1 MSIDANALQQLLC
14 ERLCEDVRLTERPD
28 GVLMLRTH
36 FEFPDGDRFPIHV
49 SEVGTG
55 GIRLSDSGHTLTHL
69 SYDHDIDVFL
79 EGARGELVERIV
91 GEAGIKQDGGAF
103 QLDVPIERLPE
114 AIFRFGQAL
123 TRIQDLTFLSR
134 SRVRSTFYDDLSDFL
149 KSRIDEDK
157 LQADYLPEGLPNSE
171 AYPVDYR
178 IEGRSDRPLFLY
190 GIPNRDKAR
199 LATIILSHF
208 HRNNLKFDSIL
219 VFEDQAEI
227 PRLDLARLSD
237 VGGEMVSSLE
247 SAVDLERKILSRV
260 SA

>member
-1 MSIDANALQQLLC
+1 MPINTNALQRLLC
-14 ERLCEDVRLTERPD
+14 ERLCEDVQLTERPD
-28 GVLMLRTH
+28 GALMLRTQ
-36 FEFPDGDRFPIHV
+36 FEFSDGDRFPMHV
-49 SEVGTG
+49 SEAGTG

-69 SYDHDIDVFL
+69 SYDHDIDSFL
-79 EGARGELVERIV
+79 EGARGELLERIV
-91 GEAGIKQDGGAF
+91 GETGIERDGGAVHV
-103 QLDVPIERLPE
+103 DAPIERLPE

-123 TRIQDLTFLSR
+123 TRIHDLTFLSR
-134 SRVRSTFYDDLSDFL
+134 SRVRSTFYDDLADFL

-157 LQADYLPEGLPNSE
+157 IQADYLPEGLPNPQ

-178 IEGRSDRPLFLY
+178 IEGRYDRPLFLY

-208 HRNNLKFDSIL
+208 HRNSLKFDSIL

-247 SAVDLERKILSRV
+247 STGDLERKILSRV

>member
-1 MSIDANALQQLLC
+1 MPVNASALQQLLC
-14 ERLCEDVRLTERPD
+14 ERLCEDVQLTERPD
-28 GVLMLRTH
+28 GALMLRTH

-49 SEVGTG
+49 SEAGTG

-69 SYDHDIDVFL
+69 SYDHDIDSFL
-79 EGARGELVERIV
+79 EGARGELLERIV
-91 GEAGIKQDGGAF
+91 GETGIKQDGGVF
-103 QLDVPIERLPE
+103 HVDVPIEHLPE

-123 TRIQDLTFLSR
+123 TRIHDLTFLSR
-134 SRVRSTFYDDLSDFL
+134 SRVKSTFYDDLSDFL
-149 KSRIDEDK
+149 KSVIDEDK
-157 LQADYLPEGLPNSE
+157 IQADYLPEGLPNSE

-178 IEGRSDRPLFLY
+178 IDGQYERPLFLY

-199 LATIILSHF
+199 LTTIILSHF
-208 HRNNLKFDSIL
+208 HRHHLQFESIL

-247 SAVDLERKILSRV
+247 STGDLERKILSRV